1 MKILKDMKAR
11 AEYLPALAAFKLM
24 GLLPYR
30 SFGAI
35 GRVFG
40 SILYFLPGFGSLCRV
55 NIHAAFPEK
64 DAREVKAIAHRS
76 LENLVRTLC
85 EFFWACS
92 HPDEFAETVDL
103 TNCRVCAEEGL
114 RRMEDGTGAILV
126 TPHLGNWEFA
136 GRILSQLFHYRMAT
150 VVKTARNPYLDRLI
164 TGGRSVKNVQ
174 IIHSRGGMLKLVHAM
189 ENGCSAGMLIDQN
202 TKIRNGGVFVD
213 FFGIPCPVSRF
224 PATMALKKNAY
235 IGVGSCIRK
244 PDGRFHATMRK
255 LPKPLSEYTSEKEI
269 TQDIMT
275 ISEDLIRMAPEQYLW
290 LYKRFQYIPPDAPE
304 SIRAKFPDY
313 ACVPSE
319 RFFDNAARARAKREE
334 EKE

>member
-164 TGGRSVKNVQ
+164 SSGRSAGDVR
-174 IIHSRGGMLKLVHAM
+174 ILHSKGAARNMKKALDEGYTIGI
-189 ENGCSAGMLIDQN
+189 LIDQN
-202 TKIRNGGVFVD
+202 TRPRNGGVFVNL
-213 FFGIPCPVSRF
+213 FGIPVPVSRA
-224 PATMALKKNAY
+224 PAVLARSRNRFVAIGTAIRTEGKFNA
-235 IGVGSCIRK
+235 ILRE
-244 PDGRFHATMRK
+244 
-255 LPKPLSEYTSEKEI
+255 LPKPASEYESDEALIQALTDI
-269 TQDIMT
+269 T
-275 ISEDLIRMAPEQYLW
+275 EEFIRMAPDQYLW
-290 LYKRFQYIPPDAPE
+290 LYRRFQYIPEDVSPE
-304 SIRAKFPDY
+304 VRKRYPSY
-313 ACVPSE
+313 ARVPSK
-319 RFFDNAARARAKREE
+319 RFFSMKAKMAQLRAMARKD
-334 EKE
+334 